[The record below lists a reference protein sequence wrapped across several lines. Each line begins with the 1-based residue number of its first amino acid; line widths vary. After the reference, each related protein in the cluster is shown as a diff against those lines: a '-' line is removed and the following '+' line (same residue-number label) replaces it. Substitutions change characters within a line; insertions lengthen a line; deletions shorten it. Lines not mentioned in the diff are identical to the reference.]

1 MNKWKRSR
9 LEKRDII
16 FYSDSCMWTV
26 TLQTNRTT
34 WDGNRV
40 RTKAAH
46 DSTSATVTMLWRR
59 HASHRASLCLRSGLC
74 LCRGWDVR
82 RMWGRNVWGFHLS
95 IGLIITCN
103 DACELWCTR
112 ISLNLT
118 DSQLNLPF
126 AASKNAAFGD
136 CLKTS
141 ISPKWFYSVWSR
153 KITHSAMM
161 YTNLATVLCFSYKM
175 IKPIFLCM
183 AGSLRCLEGNFNSL

>member
-9 LEKRDII
+9 LEKCDII

-34 WDGNRV
+34 WDENRV

-46 DSTSATVTMLWRR
+46 DSTSATVT
-59 HASHRASLCLRSGLC
+59 SIEHRASLCLRSGLC
-74 LCRGWDVR
+74 LCRGWNVR

-95 IGLIITCN
+95 IGLITCN
-103 DACELWCTR
+103 DACERWCTR

-126 AASKNAAFGD
+126 AASKMQPLVTVWKRQYPQNDFTPCDLGKLHTPQWCTPTWLQCCASRT
-136 CLKTS
+136 KWS
-141 ISPKWFYSVWSR
+141 SPSFSVWQA
-153 KITHSAMM
+153 HSD
-161 YTNLATVLCFSYKM
+161 V
-175 IKPIFLCM
+175 
-183 AGSLRCLEGNFNSL
+183 